1 MDVSECI
8 NQIYDLQQNFLEY
21 IDNIEEDSFDSFI
34 NYTETQKIRENADK
48 LRIFL
53 SMISIVSNNHHRTPH
68 FIEKIEKILQYF
80 ESSIKQSF
88 TNSELFNI
96 FKNNKRILLYLFQK
110 QIITI
115 DKDIYYII
123 KAKQDKALTKYRH
136 YFINE
141 IEQIIEREQEYIGNL
156 YCYFSIEHIIKEI
169 NKICPNISIKSELFE
184 SLKKNGENDSYL
196 CSLIRQDSIKE
207 FVSYVNKTNLPIKK
221 ATIEPSFFE
230 TNHFLNKKETV
241 TLIEYATFFG
251 SIQVFQFLKLS
262 GVELTPSLWLFA
274 IHSNCPEMIH
284 LLEEFDVKPDDMS
297 YEKCLKES
305 IKCHHNEI
313 ANYIY
318 ENLLAN
324 KEINHNITKY
334 CFNYHNFV
342 FQHLFIDP
350 FIFIYSLQFD
360 YLDLVKLCIKEKG
373 IDDINMTIIL
383 KFVLI
388 KFPKKK

>member
-1 MDVSECI
+1 M
-8 NQIYDLQQNFLEY
+8 
-21 IDNIEEDSFDSFI
+21 
-34 NYTETQKIRENADK
+34 
-48 LRIFL
+48 
-53 SMISIVSNNHHRTPH
+53 
-68 FIEKIEKILQYF
+68 
-80 ESSIKQSF
+80 
-88 TNSELFNI
+88 
-96 FKNNKRILLYLFQK
+96 
-110 QIITI
+110 
-115 DKDIYYII
+115 
-123 KAKQDKALTKYRH
+123 
-136 YFINE
+136 
-141 IEQIIEREQEYIGNL
+141 
-156 YCYFSIEHIIKEI
+156 
-169 NKICPNISIKSELFE
+169 
-184 SLKKNGENDSYL
+184 
-196 CSLIRQDSIKE
+196 
-207 FVSYVNKTNLPIKK
+207 
-221 ATIEPSFFE
+221 
-230 TNHFLNKKETV
+230 
-241 TLIEYATFFG
+241 IEYATFFG

-297 YEKCLKES
+297 YKKCLKES

-388 KFPKKK
+388 KFPKKKNKL

>member
-115 DKDIYYII
+115 DKNIYYII
-123 KAKQDKALTKYRH
+123 KAKQDKALTKYQH

-156 YCYFSIEHIIKEI
+156 YCYFSIEYIIKEI

-184 SLKKNGENDSYL
+184 SLKKKGENDSYL
-196 CSLIRQDSIKE
+196 CSLIRNDSI
-207 FVSYVNKTNLPIKK
+207 
-221 ATIEPSFFE
+221 
-230 TNHFLNKKETV
+230 
-241 TLIEYATFFG
+241 
-251 SIQVFQFLKLS
+251 
-262 GVELTPSLWLFA
+262 
-274 IHSNCPEMIH
+274 
-284 LLEEFDVKPDDMS
+284 EE
-297 YEKCLKES
+297 
-305 IKCHHNEI
+305 
-313 ANYIY
+313 
-318 ENLLAN
+318 
-324 KEINHNITKY
+324 
-334 CFNYHNFV
+334 
-342 FQHLFIDP
+342 Q
-350 FIFIYSLQFD
+350 
-360 YLDLVKLCIKEKG
+360 
-373 IDDINMTIIL
+373 
-383 KFVLI
+383 
-388 KFPKKK
+388 